1 MAIDKLTPQYLNQDD
16 DERIIQP
23 FEMVDALNIRVSHEE
38 DGDAGVIKNVEGN
51 ETVAAKSSTDTIP
64 STGLNKVIGAVS
76 SEAYRAIYFFLY
88 NSEGNHGI
96 YKYTAKPTS
105 EGGDAYQKVYQ
116 SSDLNFGLQTY
127 VSADIIVNQQGEH
140 LLYFTDNRN
149 EPRKINATKALS
161 NVYHSEFTS
170 GTTEEKELFLSVC
183 KAPPVTAPTHE
194 FKNNSS
200 IKRNQLSDKL
210 FQFAYQYVYDDG
222 EVSALSPY
230 SKIAVSPNHLSFNS
244 AQRELF
250 NGLNNEIEITVKC
263 TVGPVEKIRV
273 FAREGQTGFFHRVDE
288 IDNNRSLDTDIVVF
302 RNDGLYS
309 QLDEDSSN
317 KLFDSVPRKAMAQ
330 TFSNSRL
337 FYGNYLEGFDNLSRV
352 SSIQYPVYNVEL
364 LPSTIPSAPRTTY
377 NTGPFFGDFPNTDT
391 EYIKTGLAVGGLF
404 ENLAQGNLFEIPS
417 IGQLPVPTGNFE
429 DVQQSFSGKPIGFK
443 IDTSEIPSSGLAV
456 ASKLLLSY
464 TISGDSIGIANI
476 SEYTTADEAHNYERN
491 AFDIDIKL
499 FKDNTV
505 VGGAPD
511 KISVLNPAIHSRRTG
526 LTDGEGNPTYA
537 GEVENR
543 ERVGSLNNLQIQGGF
558 DINAEISVPAGTD
571 KDGIIELI
579 VGAMNAL
586 DPVVVGVRSTKT
598 NSSDIELASLNGLD
612 EAPHILSAVN
622 TNSVLLGED
631 ISNNVYQA
639 HDETTNEFNS
649 WIFIDWD
656 GAFTMTSDAFYS
668 ASNDAV
674 LVRFQTSQVDLVAV
688 GAASGLVGL
697 TQSHWS
703 PANFTSGYV
712 YTSTEIQCEIHTGD
726 VSSNVGGH
734 PFRDFDSS
742 DTTYA
747 TTIRNMSVA
756 GTGLLVPE
764 DSDVNEN
771 KSFKTG
777 ATHEFGVVYYDHRN
791 RSGGVQKIGSV
802 DVLPFGNPQRGGRN
816 GRTQVDLRIMHD
828 PPEWATRWAPVYS
841 SNTSYESFLQF
852 TVSEA
857 LLPNLTLFRDILS
870 PAGVD
875 NIDGE
880 DVDDSLS
887 NSRVINSSLGGDI
900 SSAIFLS
907 MRPLEG
913 KNNSYKEFKGGE
925 ISYQYQEGDILRI
938 VSYESPDGHTVFPQ
952 SKEFKITGYNYF
964 VDDDSNP
971 LQVSRPSENTPDEAD
986 SEKKDDIYR
995 RTGWFLSI
1003 RDNNHAGFK
1012 RGEVELSTDFFSQKC
1027 IIEILRPKKSIEEPV
1042 YYEIGESYPINTVA
1056 NNRTHG
1062 GDRVNTSISGID
1074 CKVLNA
1080 NNFESVTRFYIG
1092 DKVTFHD
1099 SDDSQAEANGDGH
1112 VFVAGVAPL
1121 GNKFRYFVSSTNPFD
1136 SASFGL
1142 TYDSC
1147 SIDSQVGE
1155 TNGTFCG
1162 VVTLNDG
1169 DVYLKQREMLVNERS
1184 NYTPLATSAA
1194 TRRYNPTSPRKQSYD
1209 IMFVESERAS
1219 DFFDSSG
1226 KSFGRTHIETPEQEK
1241 IRRYSSITYSDP
1253 LAFDSSQLNLSSFN
1267 PSKFPYKDMPA
1278 QYGGVTAIEDGNE
1291 SLTVLQQSKVSFVP
1305 INRNLVQ
1312 MGQDGNL
1319 VTSNDVMGTETFL
1332 AGSYG
1337 PGDCPEGVVNRF
1349 GVIYFSDPNSGVVC
1363 TISSKGVLPISSAK
1377 MESYFERIYGDVSNA
1392 VARPRIPSGFDPEN
1406 SEFIIT
1412 TEPIDFVKIVID
1424 DSTIGYAEAAP
1435 SDADQDD
1442 IFVNPVFGN
1451 ALLMRWDNDPIDWD
1465 ETSAWVDSS
1474 CAPKWDETHQGVI
1487 YIDRVNDA
1495 NGCIVAPEFEEDLRD
1510 TALRVEVIDESGSY
1524 RGSAHLSLVDNSV
1537 TFCANVAETEAGG
1550 GTQELVVESVT
1561 NPEHSTIA
1569 WSPTAEKWLTFY
1581 SFEPE
1586 MYANIQNKF
1595 FSFKDGQMWFHNKLS
1610 TRNSFYGTTYD
1621 SKVELISKGNP
1632 SSVKAYKAI
1641 SLEGDSKWKAT
1652 LSNDK
1657 SRAAVIQSDHFN
1669 EKEGMYYA
1677 NVPRVND
1684 ANVEDA
1690 NDFELAPSSFRV
1702 IGTVESVDGD
1712 NSQVT
1717 FTTFVNHSPV
1727 ITGSGV
1733 LYRIRS
1739 TDTNWTA
1746 VGSGVKITGVHDRDT
1761 LVTNVS
1767 ARDIIEPGDI
1777 LANAYGSGVSGD
1789 MLRGYYAKVKLENN
1803 SSTSKE
1809 LYAVNLVY
1817 DPSGLHNEG
1826 GQPNNQ

>member
-161 NVYHSEFTS
+161 NVYPSEFTS

-194 FKNNSS
+194 FKSNSS

-273 FAREGQTGFFHRVDE
+273 FAREGQTGFFHRIDE
-288 IDNNRSLDTDIVVF
+288 IDNNRSLDSDIVVF

-377 NTGPFFGDFPNTDT
+377 NTGPFFGDTPNTSL
-391 EYIKTGLAVGGLF
+391 EYIKTGLAVGSLF
-404 ENLAQGNLFEIPS
+404 ENLSQGNAFEIPS
-417 IGQLPVPTGNFE
+417 IGQLPVPIGNFE

-443 IDTSEIPSSGLAV
+443 IDTSEIPSTGLPV
-456 ASKLLLSY
+456 ASKLLLNYS
-464 TISGDSIGIANI
+464 ISGDSIGIANI
-476 SEYTTADEAHNYERN
+476 SEYTTADESHNYERN
-491 AFDIDIKL
+491 SFDIPITL
-499 FKDNTV
+499 FKNNTQV
-505 VGGAPD
+505 TGAPD
-511 KISVLNPAIHSRRTG
+511 KISVLNPARHSRRD
-526 LTDGEGNPTYA
+526 TDGTYEG
-537 GEVENR
+537 GVRNR

-558 DINAEISVPAGTD
+558 DINQEVSVPAGTD
-571 KDGIIELI
+571 KDGIIDLI
-579 VGAMNAL
+579 VDAMNSL
-586 DPVVVGVRSTKT
+586 DPVAVGVRSIKT
-598 NSSDIELASLNGLD
+598 NTSDIELGSLYGLSD
-612 EAPHILSAVN
+612 AAHIQSAVL
-622 TNSVLLGED
+622 TNSVLNGED
-631 ISNNVYQA
+631 VTSNVYQA

-649 WIFIDWD
+649 WIYIDWD
-656 GAFTMTSDAFYS
+656 GAFTMTPDAFYS
-668 ASNDAV
+668 SSNDAV
-674 LVRFQTSQVDLVAV
+674 MVRFQTTQVDLVAV
-688 GAASGLVGL
+688 GAMSGFRG
-697 TQSHWS
+697 TSASHWS
-703 PANFTSGYV
+703 PTNHTSGYV
-712 YTSTEIQCEIHTGD
+712 YSSTEIQCEIHTGD

-734 PFRDFDSS
+734 PLRDFDSS

-747 TTIRNMSVA
+747 TTIRNMSVS

-764 DSDVNEN
+764 ESDVNQN

-777 ATHEFGVVYYDHRN
+777 ATHDFGVVYFDHRN

-880 DVDDSLS
+880 DVDDSLA

-900 SSAIFLS
+900 RSAIFLS

-964 VDDDSNP
+964 VDDESNP
-971 LQVSRPSENTPDEAD
+971 LQVSRPSENTPDDAD

-1003 RDNNHAGFK
+1003 RDNNHAGFR

-1027 IIEILRPKKSIEEPV
+1027 IIEILRPKKSVEEPV

-1184 NYTPLATSAA
+1184 NYTPLATAAA

-1226 KSFGRTHIETPEQEK
+1226 KSFGRAHIETPEQEK

-1319 VTSNDVMGTETFL
+1319 VTSNEVMGTETFL

-1442 IFVNPVFGN
+1442 IFVSPVFGN

-1561 NPEHSTIA
+1561 DPEHSTIA

-1712 NSQVT
+1712 NSRVT

-1817 DPSGLHNEG
+1817 DPSGLHNDG

>member
-51 ETVAAKSSTDTIP
+51 STVAAKSSSDTIP

-76 SEAYRAIYFFLY
+76 SEAYRAVYFFLY
-88 NSEGNHGI
+88 NGAGNHGI
-96 YKYTAKPTS
+96 YKYTARPTS

-116 SSDLNFGLQTY
+116 SSDLNFGLKTY

-161 NVYHSEFTS
+161 NIYPTEFNT
-170 GTTEEKELFLSVC
+170 GTAAQKELFLTVC

-194 FKNNSS
+194 FKNNDA
-200 IKRNQLSDKL
+200 IERNQLSNKL

-222 EVSALSPY
+222 EISALSPY
-230 SKIAVSPNHLSFNS
+230 SKIAVSPNHLAFNS

-273 FAREGQTGFFHRVDE
+273 FAREGQTGFFHRIAE
-288 IDNNRSLDTDIVVF
+288 IDNNRSLDTETVVF

-309 QLDEDSSN
+309 QLDEDSAN
-317 KLFDSVPRKAMAQ
+317 KPFDAVPRKALAQ

-352 SSIQYPVYNVEL
+352 SSIQYPVYNVDL

-377 NTGPFFGDFPNTDT
+377 NTGPFFGDLVNTDT
-391 EYIKTGLAVGGLF
+391 EYIQTGLAVGGLF
-404 ENLAQGNLFEIPS
+404 ENLSQGNLFEIPE

-429 DVQQSFSGKPIGFK
+429 DVQQSFSGKPVGFK
-443 IDTSEIPSSGLAV
+443 IDTSEIPSAGLAV

-464 TISGDSIGIANI
+464 TVSGDSIGIANI
-476 SEYTTADEAHNYERN
+476 SEYTTADVAHNYERN

-505 VGGAPD
+505 VSGAPD
-511 KISVLNPAIHSRRTG
+511 KISVLNPSSHSRRNSSG
-526 LTDGEGNPTYA
+526 TYV
-537 GEVENR
+537 GGVENR

-598 NSSDIELASLNGLD
+598 NSSDIELASLLGLTNTN
-612 EAPHILSAVN
+612 HILSAVN

-697 TQSHWS
+697 SQSHWS

-712 YTSTEIQCEIHTGD
+712 YTSTEVQCEIHTGD

-791 RSGGVQKIGSV
+791 RSGGVQKLGSV
-802 DVLPFGNPQRGGRN
+802 DVVPFGNIKRGGRN
-816 GRTQVDLRIMHD
+816 GRTQIDLRIMHE

-875 NIDGE
+875 NVSGD
-880 DVDDSLS
+880 DVSDSLA
-887 NSRVINSSLGGDI
+887 NSRLINSSLGGDI
-900 SSAIFLS
+900 RSAIFLS

-925 ISYQYQEGDILRI
+925 LSYQYQEGDILRV
-938 VSYESPDGHTVFPQ
+938 VSYESPDGQTIFPQ

-964 VDDDSNP
+964 VDDESNP
-971 LQVSRPSENTPDEAD
+971 LEVSRPSENTPEEAE

-995 RTGWFLSI
+995 RTGWFLSV
-1003 RDNNHAGFK
+1003 RDNDHEGFK
-1012 RGEVELSTDFFSQKC
+1012 RGEVELGTDFFSQKC
-1027 IIEILRPKKSIEEPV
+1027 VIEILRPKKAVEEPV
-1042 YYEIGESYPINTVA
+1042 YYEIGESYPIVTVA
-1056 NNRTHG
+1056 NRRTHG
-1062 GDRVNTSISGID
+1062 GDRVNTGISGLQ
-1074 CKVLNA
+1074 CTVLNS
-1080 NNFESVTRFYIG
+1080 NNFESAHRFYIG
-1092 DKVTFHD
+1092 DKVVFHD
-1099 SDDSQAEANGDGH
+1099 SDDSQAEANGNGFA
-1112 VFVAGVAPL
+1112 FVAGVAPL
-1121 GNKFRYFVSSTNPFD
+1121 GNKFRYFVSSTNPFVP
-1136 SASFGL
+1136 ASFGL
-1142 TYDSC
+1142 DFDSC
-1147 SIDSQVGE
+1147 SVDSAPDSS
-1155 TNGTFCG
+1155 NGTFVG

-1184 NYTPLATSAA
+1184 NYEPLATSVA
-1194 TRRYNPTSPRKQSYD
+1194 TRRYNPTSPRKQAYD
-1209 IMFVESERAS
+1209 IMHVESERAS

-1226 KSFGRTHIETPEQEK
+1226 KSLGRTHIETPDQEK
-1241 IRRYSSITYSDP
+1241 ITRYSSITYSDP
-1253 LAFDSSQLNLSSFN
+1253 LSFDSTQLHLSSFN

-1305 INRNLVQ
+1305 INRNVVK
-1312 MGQDGNL
+1312 MGEDSSL
-1319 VTSNDVMGTETFL
+1319 VTSTDVMGTATFL

-1337 PGDCPEGVVNRF
+1337 PGDCPEGVLNRF

-1363 TISSKGVLPISSAK
+1363 SVSSKGVLPISTAK
-1377 MESYFERIYGDVSNA
+1377 MESYFEKTLCDLSNA
-1392 VARPRIPSGFDPEN
+1392 VPRPRIPAGFDPEN
-1406 SEFIIT
+1406 SELVIT

-1424 DSTIGYAEAAP
+1424 SVTIGYAEAAP
-1435 SDADQDD
+1435 AAADQDD
-1442 IFVNPVFGN
+1442 VFVSPVFGN
-1451 ALLMRWDNDPIDWD
+1451 ALLMRWDNDPLLWN
-1465 ETSAWVDSS
+1465 ESSAFSGT
-1474 CAPKWDETHQGVI
+1474 CIPKWDDAHQGVV
-1487 YIDRVNDA
+1487 YLDRINDV
-1495 NGCIVAPEFEEDLRD
+1495 NGCYIHPEFQENQTN
-1510 TALRVEVIDESGSY
+1510 TALRVEVIDENRLY
-1524 RGSAHLSLVDNSV
+1524 RGSAHLSLRDNSI
-1537 TFCANVAETEAGG
+1537 TFCDNVAETDADGG
-1550 GTQELVVESVT
+1550 SQALSITSVVDPG
-1561 NPEHSTIA
+1561 NATIA
-1569 WSPTAEKWLTFY
+1569 WSPTSEKWLTFY
-1581 SFEPE
+1581 SFVPE

-1595 FSFKDGQMWFHNKLS
+1595 FSFKDGQMWFHNKN
-1610 TRNSFYGTTYD
+1610 TARNNFYGTGYD
-1621 SKVELISKGNP
+1621 SKIEIISKGNP
-1632 SSVKAYKAI
+1632 SSVKGYKAI

-1657 SRAAVIQSDHFN
+1657 HRAAVIQADHFN

-1684 ANVEDA
+1684 DNVNNANE
-1690 NDFELAPSSFRV
+1690 FELASSSFRV

-1712 NSQVT
+1712 NNKLT
-1717 FTTFVNHSPV
+1717 FTTFVNDSPV

-1746 VGSGVKITGVHDRDT
+1746 VGSGVKITGVDDRDT
-1761 LVTNVS
+1761 LNTNVS

-1803 SSTSKE
+1803 GSTPNE

-1817 DPSGLHNEG
+1817 DPSSLHNDG